1 MKKFI
6 VKTLIFVFP
15 LFSLSY
21 FADVFISKN
30 LKKSNRFAEKEYPTW
45 NAILDGKV
53 NSDILIYGSSRAWI
67 HINPTMISDSL
78 HISAYNLGMDG
89 HNFWLQYLRHKEL
102 LKKNKR
108 PKLII
113 MSLDYFTLKKNKDLY
128 NSDQFLPYM
137 LWNSEIKEA
146 TMNYNGFSSLD
157 YEIPLI
163 RYYGKYDA
171 VMTAIRYFSG
181 HLSNPITRVKGYQGR
196 AETWNADFDNAKS
209 TIKNLEVKL
218 DPATITLFQNF
229 LKECKVNNTKVVFI
243 YTPEYIEGQKFVKN
257 RNQIMGLY
265 KKFSKQY
272 HIPFYNFSNDS
283 ISYQKKYFY
292 NASHLNKTGS
302 ELFTNE
308 LIDTLKAS
316 KILEH

>member
-21 FADVFISKN
+21 LADVFISKN
-30 LKKSNRFAEKEYPTW
+30 LKNSNKFAEKEYPTW
-45 NAILDGKV
+45 NAIYDGKV
-53 NSDILIYGSSRAWI
+53 NSDIVVFGSSRGWL

-78 HISAYNLGMDG
+78 HISAYNLGING
-89 HNFWLQYLRHKEL
+89 HNFWLQNLRYDQL
-102 LKKNKR
+102 LKFNKR

-113 MSLDYFTLKKNKDLY
+113 CSLDYFTLKKNKDLY
-128 NSDQFLPYM
+128 NSEQFLPYM
-137 LWNSEIKEA
+137 LWNNEIKKA
-146 TMNYNGFSSLD
+146 TISYNGFSSLD

-171 VMTAIRYFSG
+171 VVTAIMIFSG
-181 HLSNPITRVKGYQGR
+181 HLSNPITRVRGYQGR
-196 AETWNADFDNAKS
+196 DEAWNSDFDNAKA
-209 TIKNLEVKL
+209 TMKRLEVKL
-218 DPATITLFQNF
+218 DIATINLFENF
-229 LKECKVNNTKVVFI
+229 LKDCKKHNTKLVFV

-257 RNQIMGLY
+257 RKQIMGLY
-265 KKFSKQY
+265 TKFSKKY
-272 HIPFYNFSNDS
+272 NIPFYDFSNDP

-292 NASHLNKTGS
+292 NASHLNKAGS

-308 LIDTLKAS
+308 FLDTLKTS
-316 KILEH
+316 EILEN